1 MAGLGAGG
9 RLAPRWHHPQL
20 SGCQTVQP
28 DHAGAGEGGPRCPQ
42 GAAVC
47 LQLHWP
53 WASRAVL
60 VSGGDRAGREA
71 QPDK

>member
-1 MAGLGAGG
+1 MQGDAWLPAGTIPSSLAA
-9 RLAPRWHHPQL
+9 RLC
-20 SGCQTVQP
+20 SQTVP
-28 DHAGAGEGGPRCPQ
+28 VLVREDPGVPRVLP
-42 GAAVC
+42 VC